1 MTYFP
6 TCEKEYTGMTS
17 TGAYVQVVTVDMT
30 NAHGGLIA
38 IKNTDPANNLLWK
51 VDSYA
56 NWAGTIPCTEKN
68 EAPVAPGMIDF
79 FPFDGKVRSKYI
91 VNLMSEITP
100 AAYRI
105 EVITGD

>member
-1 MTYFP
+1 MTRPLTY
-6 TCEKEYTGMTS
+6 EKEYTGMTP
-17 TGAYVQVVTVDMT
+17 TGAYVPVITVDMT

-38 IKNTDPANNLLWK
+38 IKNTDPSNSLLWK

-68 EAPVAPGMIDF
+68 EALIAPGMIDF
-79 FPFDGKVRSKYI
+79 FSIDGKSRSKYV
-91 VNLMSEITP
+91 VNLTSETTP